1 VKVQH
6 LEPSRTTMR
15 ESALVKVLV
24 KDNNARQE
32 IMTLVDIYTGKVIDV
47 TSKTMTL
54 EIVGTQRKVDSFIEL
69 ISEIA
74 NIKEIARS
82 GVLAL
87 YRGEESITLE

>member
-1 VKVQH
+1 
-6 LEPSRTTMR
+6 
-15 ESALVKVLV
+15 
-24 KDNNARQE
+24 
-32 IMTLVDIYTGKVIDV
+32 
-47 TSKTMTL
+47 MTL
-54 EIVGTQRKVDSFIEL
+54 EIVGTQRKINSFIEL